1 MAIDFRAT
9 AQLNIETLTDKAQSD
24 ILALSELMNRKLNP
38 ETAGQFSPTQNA
50 ALEQGIAQR
59 AADLTAATGST
70 VTPEQV
76 KQTLQDISRLEQE
89 LILLFE
95 KREAAA
101 ARSAETEKESL
112 AILEEQK
119 KLKDKAN
126 DLLGIQADN

>member
-76 KQTLQDISRLEQE
+76 KQTLQDISQLEKE
-89 LILLFE
+89 LTVLFE
-95 KREAAA
+95 KREAASN
-101 ARSAETEKESL
+101 RVTEAQKSSN

-119 KLKDKAN
+119 NLKEKAN

>member
-76 KQTLQDISRLEQE
+76 KQTLQDISKLEQE
-89 LILLFE
+89 LTVLFE
-95 KREAAA
+95 KREAASN
-101 ARSAETEKESL
+101 RVTEAQKSSN

-119 KLKDKAN
+119 NLKEQAN
-126 DLLGIQADN
+126 NLLGIQADN